1 MSETDDN
8 LTPEESAKLLPAEY
22 VLGVLGASER
32 REFAARLAREPD
44 LAREVAR
51 WEQRLGGLARDVKP
65 VAPASTTWSRIEL
78 AIAQP
83 PAPHAP
89 MAQTPVTQPPV
100 TQKTPAPAA
109 PPASVQVAPKPPTP
123 PQTAPKPTLAPTT
136 PSTPPA
142 TTPTRPP
149 QRTGLWQSVAFWR
162 GLGLSTSALA
172 AASLAALAYVGLAGP
187 KPLARTPFMA
197 TLGQTSG
204 QPGFV
209 AAIGADGQSL
219 MIVPASLLAA
229 DQMSFELWL
238 IPSGGMPHSLGLISA
253 GQPVRLTVPP
263 ELVSQVN
270 TETTLAVT
278 REPLG
283 GSPTRQPTS
292 TPIAVGKLT
301 NL

>member
-83 PAPHAP
+83 PAP
-89 MAQTPVTQPPV
+89 QTAASQAPVT
-100 TQKTPAPAA
+100 TPTPAA

-123 PQTAPKPTLAPTT
+123 PQAAPKPTTM
-136 PSTPPA
+136 PA
-142 TTPTRPP
+142 TTPTRPTPP
-149 QRTGLWQSVAFWR
+149 QRTSLWQSVAFWR

-172 AASLAALAYVGLAGP
+172 AASIAALAYVGLAGP

-292 TPIAVGKLT
+292 TPIALGKLT

>member
-44 LAREVAR
+44 LAREVAF
-51 WEQRLGGLARDVKP
+51 WEQRLGGLARDIKP
-65 VAPASTTWSRIEL
+65 VAPSATTWSRIEL
-78 AIAQP
+78 VIAQP
-83 PAPHAP
+83 PVPTAPT
-89 MAQTPVTQPPV
+89 AQ
-100 TQKTPAPAA
+100 APAA
-109 PPASVQVAPKPPTP
+109 APTPVQATSKQATSTQAAPKSTTPQPTP
-123 PQTAPKPTLAPTT
+123 QQPT
-136 PSTPPA
+136 
-142 TTPTRPP
+142 P

-172 AASLAALAYVGLAGP
+172 AASIAALAYVGLVGP
-187 KPLARTPFMA
+187 RPLARAPFVA
-197 TLGQTSG
+197 TLGQTGG

-209 AAIGADGQSL
+209 AAIGSDGQSL

-253 GQPVRLTVPP
+253 GQPVRLTLPP

>member
-83 PAPHAP
+83 PAPVAQAP
-89 MAQTPVTQPPV
+89 VAQTPLTQA
-100 TQKTPAPAA
+100 TQAPATA
-109 PPASVQVAPKPPTP
+109 PASVQVAQKPPTP
-123 PQTAPKPTLAPTT
+123 PQAAPKPTTT
-136 PSTPPA
+136 PA
-142 TTPTRPP
+142 TTSTRPTPP

-172 AASLAALAYVGLAGP
+172 AASIAALAYVGLAGP

-292 TPIAVGKLT
+292 TPIALGKLT

>member
-1 MSETDDN
+1 
-8 LTPEESAKLLPAEY
+8 
-22 VLGVLGASER
+22 
-32 REFAARLAREPD
+32 
-44 LAREVAR
+44 
-51 WEQRLGGLARDVKP
+51 
-65 VAPASTTWSRIEL
+65 
-78 AIAQP
+78 
-83 PAPHAP
+83 
-89 MAQTPVTQPPV
+89 
-100 TQKTPAPAA
+100 
-109 PPASVQVAPKPPTP
+109 
-123 PQTAPKPTLAPTT
+123 
-136 PSTPPA
+136 
-142 TTPTRPP
+142 
-149 QRTGLWQSVAFWR
+149 
-162 GLGLSTSALA
+162 
-172 AASLAALAYVGLAGP
+172 
-187 KPLARTPFMA
+187 MA

-253 GQPVRLTVPP
+253 GQPVRLTLPP

>member
-1 MSETDDN
+1 MSEPDDN

-83 PAPHAP
+83 PLAQAPV
-89 MAQTPVTQPPV
+89 AQ
-100 TQKTPAPAA
+100 APAA
-109 PPASVQVAPKPPTP
+109 APASVQVAPKPPMP
-123 PQTAPKPTLAPTT
+123 PQAAPKPITAPTT
-136 PSTPPA
+136 PTR
-142 TTPTRPP
+142 PTPP

-172 AASLAALAYVGLAGP
+172 AASIAALAYVGLAGP

-263 ELVSQVN
+263 ELASQVN

-292 TPIAVGKLT
+292 TPIALGKLT

>member
-1 MSETDDN
+1 MSETDDI

-32 REFAARLAREPD
+32 QEFAARLAREPD
-44 LAREVAR
+44 LGQEVAF
-51 WEQRLGGLARDVKP
+51 WEQRLGGLARDVRP
-65 VAPASTTWSRIEL
+65 VAPSATTWSRIEL

-83 PAPHAP
+83 PEA
-89 MAQTPVTQPPV
+89 VV
-100 TQKTPAPAA
+100 NPAPVVA
-109 PPASVQVAPKPPTP
+109 PAPVQAIPKPPTP
-123 PQTAPKPTLAPTT
+123 PQAAPKPI
-136 PSTPPA
+136 
-142 TTPTRPP
+142 TPTPAKPARPTPP

-172 AASLAALAYVGLAGP
+172 AASIAALAYLGLGPP
-187 KPLARTPFMA
+187 KPVTRAPLMA
-197 TLGQTSG
+197 TLGQNTG

-209 AAIGADGQSL
+209 AAIGSDGQSL

-238 IPSGGMPHSLGLISA
+238 IPSGGMPRSLGLISA
-253 GQPVRLTVPP
+253 GQPVRLTLPP
-263 ELVSQVN
+263 ALVSQVN

-283 GSPTRQPTS
+283 GSPTGQPTS

>member
-1 MSETDDN
+1 
-8 LTPEESAKLLPAEY
+8 TPEESAKLLPAEY

-32 REFAARLAREPD
+32 QEFAARLTREPD
-44 LAREVAR
+44 LAREVAF
-51 WEQRLGGLARDVKP
+51 WEQRLGGLARDVRP
-65 VAPASTTWSRIEL
+65 VAPSATTWSRIEL

-83 PAPHAP
+83 PEAAVTPA
-89 MAQTPVTQPPV
+89 PVTQPAVTAPV
-100 TQKTPAPAA
+100 PKPPAPPQA
-109 PPASVQVAPKPPTP
+109 APKPITPARPT
-123 PQTAPKPTLAPTT
+123 
-136 PSTPPA
+136 
-142 TTPTRPP
+142 PP

-172 AASLAALAYVGLAGP
+172 AASIAALAYFGLGPP
-187 KPLARTPFMA
+187 KPVTRAPLLA
-197 TLGQTSG
+197 TLGQNTG

-209 AAIGADGQSL
+209 AAIGSDGQSL

-238 IPSGGMPHSLGLISA
+238 IPSGGMPRSLGLISA
-253 GQPVRLTVPP
+253 GQPVRLTLPP
-263 ELVSQVN
+263 ALASQVN

-283 GSPTRQPTS
+283 GSPTGQPTS